1 MSSPHPLLTTVRELL
16 AKSPVSWP
24 TVLERVLAHFECPCG
39 TIHLIDPKDGV
50 LHLTTHRGLPPPVI
64 DKVQLV
70 PIGKGMAGLAAERKQ
85 PVQVCNLQ
93 SDTSGQA
100 RPGAK
105 LTQMEGSLAAP
116 MLAGERL
123 AGVFG
128 IAKPVPYEFTAD
140 EQKLLMDVGAL
151 VAKKQLG

>member
-24 TVLERVLAHFECPCG
+24 TVLERVLAHFECSCG

-93 SDTSGQA
+93 SDTS
-100 RPGAK
+100 
-105 LTQMEGSLAAP
+105 
-116 MLAGERL
+116 
-123 AGVFG
+123 VFG

>member
-39 TIHLIDPKDGV
+39 TIHLIDPKDGA

-116 MLAGERL
+116 MLAGEQL

-128 IAKPVPYEFTAD
+128 IAKPVPYEFTAA
-140 EQKLLMDVGAL
+140 EQQLLMDVGAL